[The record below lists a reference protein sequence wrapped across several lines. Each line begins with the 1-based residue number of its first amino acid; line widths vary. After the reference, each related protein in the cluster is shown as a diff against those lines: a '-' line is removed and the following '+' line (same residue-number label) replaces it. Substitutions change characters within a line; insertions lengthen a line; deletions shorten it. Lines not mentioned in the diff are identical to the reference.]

1 MVPCF
6 KSLNTFTA
14 WLDQLYNWW
23 LIIANGF
30 VFFLFILS
38 LRYLVRRFK
47 ENIFLDLSIIP
58 VYFYLNVYCN
68 YEINST
74 QVLFD
79 FSVVHISFEEL

>member
-1 MVPCF
+1 
-6 KSLNTFTA
+6 
-14 WLDQLYNWW
+14 
-23 LIIANGF
+23 
-30 VFFLFILS
+30 
-38 LRYLVRRFK
+38 VRRFK